1 VSGLLEV
8 TGLNESQ
15 ATVVDLSRSEDLCSD
30 PLPLEQVRRAYA
42 KLAPGERLEVRSPV
56 TEHAFAVRAWS
67 RKHGVTLLKD
77 EQIDGVNHLV
87 LERGDAAA
95 PAG

>member
-1 VSGLLEV
+1 MGLPEV
-8 TGLNESQ
+8 PALNQSQ
-15 ATVVDLSRSEDLCSD
+15 ATVVDLSRSEDLCTD

-42 KLAPGERLEVRSPV
+42 KLPAGGRLEVRSPV

-67 RKHGVTLLKD
+67 RKHGIALVKD
-77 EQIDGVNHLV
+77 ERIDGVNHLV
-87 LERGDAAA
+87 LERGDATA